1 MLGVY
6 KKIEK
11 CRICGNPHLE
21 PVLDLGEQMLTGV
34 FPKDKGAPVTS
45 GPLRLVKCT
54 GAEDVCGLLQ
64 LEHSYSLDEMYGEN
78 YGYRSGL
85 NASMVAHLHNKVNKI
100 LSQVE
105 LKIDDLVVDIGS
117 NDSTTLQAYPAS
129 GLNLV
134 GVDPTGVKFHSYYPA
149 HIRLIPDFFSSA
161 LLKERFPGKNAKVIT
176 SFSMFYDL
184 ESPMDFMREIH
195 EVLADDGIWVFE
207 QSYMPAMLEKNSY
220 DTVCH
225 EHLEYYAL
233 HQIKWMAERVGFT
246 ILDVEFNEVN
256 GGSFSVTVK
265 KDGPEVSQAPLV
277 TKILAQERALGLD
290 GLAIYR
296 AFSNRVSQ
304 SRDAI
309 RQFIAKAK
317 REGKSIVGLGASTK
331 GNVVLQYCGL
341 RAQDVAYV
349 GEVNREK
356 FGCYTPGTWIPIIPE
371 TNLLEMKPDYLVVLP
386 WHFREF
392 FLGRETYKGFNLV
405 FPLPSLE
412 VLTP

>member
-1 MLGVY
+1 M
-6 KKIEK
+6 
-11 CRICGNPHLE
+11 
-21 PVLDLGEQMLTGV
+21 
-34 FPKDKGAPVTS
+34 
-45 GPLRLVKCT
+45 
-54 GAEDVCGLLQ
+54 
-64 LEHSYSLDEMYGEN
+64 
-78 YGYRSGL
+78 
-85 NASMVAHLHNKVNKI
+85 
-100 LSQVE
+100 
-105 LKIDDLVVDIGS
+105 
-117 NDSTTLQAYPAS
+117 
-129 GLNLV
+129 
-134 GVDPTGVKFHSYYPA
+134 
-149 HIRLIPDFFSSA
+149 
-161 LLKERFPGKNAKVIT
+161 VIT
-176 SFSMFYDL
+176 SCSMFYDL